1 MKLKY
6 NFHFQPV
13 GRTYVGVAIGDD
25 AKKFAGMIQ
34 LNGVGYDIVSMMN
47 SEVTRD
53 KVIEMLLAEYD
64 TDAETATKY
73 VDEIVEYLNKE
84 GVLDVE

>member
-47 SEVTRD
+47 TEVTRD
-53 KVIEMLLAEYD
+53 KVIEMLLADYD
-64 TDAETATKY
+64 TDTETATKY